1 MDCLTRRL
9 SSSEIT
15 FASHS
20 RAERGT
26 LASMPEAAARVLVV
40 EDNPDDAALVERAL
54 AASPRPYVRET
65 VPRVATALQR
75 LARGGID
82 VVLLDLGL
90 PDADGFDGVN
100 RIAADHPF
108 VPVVVLTGL
117 EDEEV
122 GLRAVQVGAQDYLV
136 KGSLDP
142 RLLDRSLRYAI
153 ERKRAE
159 QALARL
165 ASIMGGICF
174 HCGRK
179 LEPESGAGRPAS

>member
-1 MDCLTRRL
+1 M
-9 SSSEIT
+9 
-15 FASHS
+15 
-20 RAERGT
+20 AET
-26 LASMPEAAARVLVV
+26 APRVLVV
-40 EDNPDDAALVERAL
+40 EDNADDAVLVERAL
-54 AASPRPYVRET
+54 EATGRPFVREA
-65 VPRVATALQR
+65 ATRLSAALNR

-90 PDADGFDGVN
+90 PDAHGCDGVN
-100 RIAADHPF
+100 RIAAQHPF

-122 GLRAVQVGAQDYLV
+122 GLKAVQAGAQDYLV

-165 ASIMGGICF
+165 AAIMGGICY

-179 LEPESGAGRPAS
+179 LEPEGGSGRPAS

>member
-1 MDCLTRRL
+1 MA
-9 SSSEIT
+9 E
-15 FASHS
+15 FA
-20 RAERGT
+20 
-26 LASMPEAAARVLVV
+26 PRVLVV
-40 EDNPDDAALVERAL
+40 EDAPDDALLVERAL
-54 AASPRPYVRET
+54 DAMRRPFLRE
-65 VPRVATALQR
+65 RAGRLSEALDR
-75 LARGGID
+75 LSRGGID

-90 PDADGFDGVN
+90 PDAHGFDGVH
-100 RIAADHPF
+100 RIGTVYPF

-142 RLLDRSLRYAI
+142 RVLDRSLRYAI

-165 ASIMGGICF
+165 AAIMGGICY

-179 LEPESGAGRPAS
+179 LDAEDGPGRPAS

>member
-1 MDCLTRRL
+1 M
-9 SSSEIT
+9 
-15 FASHS
+15 
-20 RAERGT
+20 AET
-26 LASMPEAAARVLVV
+26 APRVLVV
-40 EDNPDDAALVERAL
+40 EDNPDDAILVERAL
-54 AASPRPYVRET
+54 DATRRPFVREG
-65 VPRVATALQR
+65 ATRLSAALNR

-100 RIAADHPF
+100 RIAAQHPF

-117 EDEEV
+117 EDEDV
-122 GLRAVQVGAQDYLV
+122 GLKAVQVGAQDYLV
-136 KGSLDP
+136 KGSLEP

-165 ASIMGGICF
+165 AAIMGGICY

-179 LEPESGAGRPAS
+179 LEPEGGSGRPAS

>member
-1 MDCLTRRL
+1 M
-9 SSSEIT
+9 
-15 FASHS
+15 
-20 RAERGT
+20 AET
-26 LASMPEAAARVLVV
+26 APRVLVV
-40 EDNPDDAALVERAL
+40 EDNADDAVLVERAL
-54 AASPRPYVRET
+54 DATRRPFVREA
-65 VPRVATALQR
+65 ATRLSAALNR

-100 RIAADHPF
+100 RIAAQHPF

-117 EDEEV
+117 EDEDV
-122 GLRAVQVGAQDYLV
+122 GLKAVQAGAQDYLV
-136 KGSLDP
+136 KGSLEP

-165 ASIMGGICF
+165 AAIMGGICY

-179 LEPESGAGRPAS
+179 LEPEGGSGRPAS

>member
-1 MDCLTRRL
+1 M
-9 SSSEIT
+9 
-15 FASHS
+15 
-20 RAERGT
+20 AET
-26 LASMPEAAARVLVV
+26 APRVLII
-40 EDNPDDAALVERAL
+40 EDNADDAVLVERAL
-54 AASPRPYVRET
+54 DATRRPFVREA
-65 VPRVATALQR
+65 ATRLSAALTR
-75 LARGGID
+75 LGRGGID

-100 RIAADHPF
+100 RIAAQHPF

-117 EDEEV
+117 EDEDV
-122 GLRAVQVGAQDYLV
+122 GLKAVQVGAQDYLV
-136 KGSLDP
+136 KGSLEP

-165 ASIMGGICF
+165 AAIMGGICY

-179 LEPESGAGRPAS
+179 LEPEGGSGRPAS